1 MIVSMSTKQP
11 PEIRE
16 KRQLLG
22 TERYYKLL
30 TEKCAE
36 TGLGVSRDLVYLVH
50 MSALQVIGQ
59 ELNRHGVVR
68 IPHVGTIALVEQKS
82 RPAWCGK
89 MRVRLPARKVV
100 KMVPDYML
108 RRIYNAKKNNQLSV
122 YRHTRDE
129 VFPEYRNEILYPRSG
144 AEKIK

>member
-1 MIVSMSTKQP
+1 MSTKQP

-36 TGLGVSRDLVYLVH
+36 AGLNVSRDLVYLVH
-50 MSALQVIGQ
+50 MTSLRVIGQ
-59 ELNRHGVVR
+59 ELNQHGAVR
-68 IPHVGTIALVEQKS
+68 IPYVGTIALVEQKS

-89 MRVRLPARKVV
+89 TRVRLPARKVV
-100 KMVPDYML
+100 KIYPHYML
-108 RRIYNAKKNNQLSV
+108 RRTYNAKRNNAISV
-122 YRHTRDE
+122 YRYTREE
-129 VFPEYRNEILYPRSG
+129 VLPLMRDKNGYSRGG
-144 AEKIK
+144 ARL

>member
-1 MIVSMSTKQP
+1 MSRKMP
-11 PEIRE
+11 KEVKE
-16 KRQLLG
+16 KRALLG

-68 IPHVGTIALVEQKS
+68 IPHVGTIVLAEQKS

-89 MRVRLPARKVV
+89 MRVQLPARKVM

-108 RRIYNAKKNNQLSV
+108 RRIYNAKKNYGLSV
-122 YRHTRDE
+122 YRHSREE
-129 VFPEYRNEILYPRSG
+129 VFPEDSDKILYPLSG
-144 AEKIK
+144 ARRK

>member
-1 MIVSMSTKQP
+1 VSTKQP
-11 PEIRE
+11 PEVRE
-16 KRQLLG
+16 KRALLG

-36 TGLGVSRDLVYLVH
+36 TGLGISRDLVYLVH
-50 MSALQVIGQ
+50 MSSLQVIGR
-59 ELNRHGVVR
+59 ELNQHGVVR
-68 IPHVGTIALVEQKS
+68 IPHIGTIALVEQKS

-89 MRVRLPARKVV
+89 MRVRLPARKVM

-108 RRIYNAKKNNQLSV
+108 RRIYNAKKNHAVSV

-129 VFPEYRNEILYPRSG
+129 VFPEYRDKFLYPHADVR
-144 AEKIK
+144 KK

>member
-1 MIVSMSTKQP
+1 MPKEVK
-11 PEIRE
+11 E
-16 KRQLLG
+16 KRALLG

-82 RPAWCGK
+82 RPAWCSK
-89 MRVRLPARKVV
+89 MRVQLPARKVM

-108 RRIYNAKKNNQLSV
+108 RRIYNAKKNYGLSV
-122 YRHTRDE
+122 YRHSREE
-129 VFPEYRNEILYPRSG
+129 VFPEDSDKILYPLSG
-144 AEKIK
+144 ARKK